1 MSRQG
6 FAWWSFAEGRTLPAE
21 FLESAW
27 SAGMRGIDFLP
38 KELRPEAK
46 RIGYQLLAIDG
57 HPSVDEGAN
66 DAARGPELVG
76 QLRDAIADAHEV
88 GARFVTIAAG
98 TRSGASDGQAMA
110 ACLDVIGRVADDAR
124 QAGVGILL
132 EPLNSRY
139 DHPGHQCDTV
149 EWARAVIDRFGD
161 PVLSLLFDV
170 YHVQLMQGDVT
181 NRLQDNA
188 DVLGHIHTAGV
199 PGRAEIGPE
208 QELNYGW
215 VASVLDTIEYDGWVV
230 HEFLTTRD
238 PAAALRQAYEVFDRA
253 R

>member
-1 MSRQG
+1 MTRQG
-6 FAWWSFAEGRTLPAE
+6 FAWWSFAEGRTLSPR

-38 KELRPEAK
+38 SELRQEAK
-46 RIGYQLLAIDG
+46 SVGFELLAIDG
-57 HPSVDEGAN
+57 HASVDEGAN
-66 DAARGPELVG
+66 DPARGPELVA
-76 QLRDAIADAHEV
+76 QLRGAIAEAYEC
-88 GARFVTIAAG
+88 GAQFVTIAAG
-98 TRSGASDGQAMA
+98 VRFGTSDGQAVA
-110 ACLDVIGRVADDAR
+110 ACLDVVAQVADDAR

-181 NRLQDNA
+181 NRLRDSA
-188 DVLGHIHTAGV
+188 EVLGHIHTAGV
-199 PGRAEIGPE
+199 PGRAEIGSE
-208 QELNYGW
+208 QEVNYGW
-215 VASVLDTIEYDGWVV
+215 VASVLDSIGFNGWVV
-230 HEFLTTRD
+230 HEFL
-238 PAAALRQAYEVFDRA
+238 PSGNPEAALRQAHRVFDNA
-253 R
+253 